1 MGIYIRKSLKAGPFR
16 FNFSKSG
23 VGVSAGVAGFRFGHG
38 PRGNYVSI
46 GRNGVYYR
54 VTLPGDNGHGSQENR
69 IHPHSPQLPELPP
82 TVEMKEIES
91 ADVLQLQ
98 DSSSTELLQEMNNKH
113 NKPRLLYVA
122 LGISIVTLLLII
134 TAQTPPLVWLVTAFI
149 ALAIIIFAQR
159 QDEINKT
166 VILFY
171 ELDGAAESMFQSL
184 HDSFRSVVDSKR
196 IWHISASG
204 RVTELNEQKR
214 QAGAHSLVKR
224 TAIRPGLNA
233 PPFVS
238 TNLSIPAIP
247 AGKQTLYFFPD
258 RLLVY
263 ESGQVGAVAYSD
275 IQLELGS
282 TRFIESEGVSS
293 DTEVVGQTWQYV
305 NKSGGPDKRFKN
317 NRKLPIVLYRE
328 LYLKS
333 SSGLNKLFQLSNP
346 LAGSELPKA
355 IKGLTSE
362 KTNAV

>member
-1 MGIYIRKSLKAGPFR
+1 MSFYIRKSLKAGPFR
-16 FNFSKSG
+16 FNLSKSG
-23 VGVSAGVAGFRFGHG
+23 IGVSAGIAGFRFGHG

-54 VTLPGDNGHGSQENR
+54 ATLPGRNEHDSQENAT
-69 IHPHSPQLPELPP
+69 HPRSPQSLELPS

-98 DSSSTELLQEMNNKH
+98 DSSSAELLQEMSNKH

-122 LGISIVTLLLII
+122 LAISIVTLLLLV
-134 TAQTPPLVWLVTAFI
+134 TAQTPPLVWVVTTFI
-149 ALAIIIFAQR
+149 AVPIIIFAQR

-171 ELDGAAESMFQSL
+171 ELDGAAENMFQSL
-184 HDSFRSVVDSKR
+184 HDSFRSILDSNR

-204 RVTELNEQKR
+204 RVTNLNEQKR

-224 TAIRPGLNA
+224 TVIRPGLKN
-233 PPFVS
+233 PPFVN

-275 IQLELGS
+275 IQLELDS
-282 TRFIESEGVSS
+282 TRFIESEMVSP

-328 LYLKS
+328 LYFKS

-346 LAGSELPKA
+346 QAGSELPKA
-355 IKGLTSE
+355 IKELTME
-362 KTNAV
+362 KPNPA